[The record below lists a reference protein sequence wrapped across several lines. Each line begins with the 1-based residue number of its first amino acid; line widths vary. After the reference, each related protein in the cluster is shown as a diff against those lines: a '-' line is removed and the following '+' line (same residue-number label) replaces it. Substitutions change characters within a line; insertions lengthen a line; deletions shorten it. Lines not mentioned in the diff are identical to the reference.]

1 MVAADGSDADVDEPL
16 TRLSP
21 SPARGPVPSPFG
33 NAAKKRY
40 SSDDA
45 SSNRAEDEGPI
56 VAAAPELPPPVGGSP
71 AGAPAASLLDA
82 ASTPEEVSTLL
93 ATRILNNLICKY
105 SKDSA
110 LVMTNLPMP
119 GEAQSPA
126 NYMQQ
131 VTTLVDSLPLCML
144 IMGQKNSDVVTMYS

>member
-1 MVAADGSDADVDEPL
+1 MTDTGA
-16 TRLSP
+16 
-21 SPARGPVPSPFG
+21 GPG
-33 NAAKKRY
+33 
-40 SSDDA
+40 
-45 SSNRAEDEGPI
+45 
-56 VAAAPELPPPVGGSP
+56 
-71 AGAPAASLLDA
+71 
-82 ASTPEEVSTLL
+82 ASTCTACV
-93 ATRILNNLICKY
+93 AGKY